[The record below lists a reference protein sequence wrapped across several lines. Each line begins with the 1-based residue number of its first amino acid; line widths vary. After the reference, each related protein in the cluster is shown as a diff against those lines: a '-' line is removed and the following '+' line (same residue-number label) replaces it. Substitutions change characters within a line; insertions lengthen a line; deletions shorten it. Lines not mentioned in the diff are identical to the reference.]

1 MLLAFLLAVTVPLQT
16 QNWEVDGIQRTAMVH
31 PPSAQAYGQGS
42 GQASGQAKTTASVPI
57 PVPIVGSQPKST
69 LQDDEAAS
77 SAASAGAK
85 PPLVFVFHGHGG
97 SSRNM
102 ARQNFAEQW
111 PEAYFVYPQGLLTK
125 SYYDPEGKRTGWQ
138 NQISNNDDRDLKF
151 FDAMLE
157 TMLAKGVDPN
167 RVYVTGHSNGGF
179 FTYLLWAERR
189 DKLAAVAP
197 SAAAGADSLKLQPLP
212 ALHLAGRQDSI
223 VHFASQERSMAFARL
238 SNRCEDKSTPLDS
251 IGNEYASTLDTP
263 FVEYIHNGSH
273 EFLNE
278 APTKIV
284 AFFKLHVRPEQGY
297 PKVEPIQPNATSD
310 RFSQFDMNGDGK
322 IDTNELQRPFLFQ
335 VLDKN
340 SDGVIT
346 RIEADA
352 ALGKL

>member
-1 MLLAFLLAVTVPLQT
+1 MLLAILLAVTVPLQT
-16 QNWEVDGIQRTAMVH
+16 QNWDVEGVQRTAMIQ
-31 PPSAQAYGQGS
+31 PPSVQLAGASS
-42 GQASGQAKTTASVPI
+42 GQASAKTKTTA
-57 PVPIVGSQPKST
+57 PVPIIGSQPKSDS
-69 LQDDEAAS
+69 QDSDAAS
-77 SAASAGAK
+77 STKSASER

-97 SSRNM
+97 TGLNM
-102 ARQNFAEQW
+102 ARKDFAEQW

-138 NQISNNDDRDLKF
+138 NQVSNYEDRDLKF

-157 TMLAKGVDPN
+157 TMLAKGIDPN

-179 FTYLLWAERR
+179 FSYLLWAERR
-189 DKLAAVAP
+189 DQLAAVAP
-197 SAAAGADSLKLQPLP
+197 SAAGGADSLKLQPLP

-223 VHFASQERSMAFARL
+223 VHFAAQERSMEYARRC
-238 SNRCEDKSTPLDS
+238 NRCEGKSTPLES

-263 FVEYIHNGSH
+263 FVEFIHNGSH
-273 EFLNE
+273 EFLKD
-278 APTKIV
+278 APKKIV

-297 PKVEPIQPNATSD
+297 PTVEPIPANAEND
-310 RFSQFDMNGDGK
+310 RFTQFDTNGDGK
-322 IDTNELQRPFLFQ
+322 IDSDELQRPFLFR

-346 RIEADA
+346 RVEADE